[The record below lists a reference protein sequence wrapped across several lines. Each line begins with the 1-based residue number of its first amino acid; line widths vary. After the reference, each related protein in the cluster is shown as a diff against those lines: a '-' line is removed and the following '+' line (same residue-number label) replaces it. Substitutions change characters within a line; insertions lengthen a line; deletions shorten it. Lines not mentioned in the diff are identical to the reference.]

1 MNNWLR
7 TLLFISAFSPAFLS
21 LAYVRYDLHGFTT
34 DVIQLIIVG
43 LVGLLFPVLIL
54 KLVERHG
61 ESFSIQI
68 KKIES
73 NDFMLLGFICSYI
86 LPFIL
91 RGADISLNTIMI
103 VVLVL
108 FIILWMINSLPSH
121 PLLRFLNFRFYK
133 VESSSG
139 VVYILIARREIL
151 DPKQIKS
158 VKKISSAMF
167 IEE

>member
-1 MNNWLR
+1 MKNWLR

-21 LAYVRYDLHGFTT
+21 LAYVRYDLHGLTT
-34 DVIQLIIVG
+34 DVIQLIFIG
-43 LVGLLFPVLIL
+43 LVGLSFPVLIL
-54 KLVERHG
+54 KLVKRHG
-61 ESFSIQI
+61 ESFIIQI

-73 NDFMLLGFICSYI
+73 NDFMLLGFIFSYI
-86 LPFIL
+86 SPFIL
-91 RGADISLNTIMI
+91 RGADISLNTIMFI
-103 VVLVL
+103 VLVL
-108 FIILWMINSLPSH
+108 CIILWTINTLPSH
-121 PLLRFLNFRFYK
+121 PLLRFLKFRFYK

-158 VKKISSAMF
+158 VRKISSAML